1 MVRSYLRRS
10 GLLVPVFLLAVLSV
24 LSNDAVE
31 ATHSFNP
38 LARAVKKT
46 GKAMYRRIMKVGR
59 DRTRRGHT
67 DSEDVSIRVHV
78 DAEQASGRKRGR
90 GRRGRRRVI
99 RKLEGKNSSTHE
111 DQSLANEQVGGIKN
125 SSTKPEPMEISLDMH
140 IKDID
145 APAGDSAPVAINSE
159 LPPDTPPVVQHNTLI
174 AGLAVAGGLVILAV
188 AFTYFRR
195 IYLRRSE
202 EHEEN
207 HTQERP
213 AAAIGSPRKRP
224 MELQNVSS
232 TAVGDLSPAGQD
244 RTGLVSGRLAEER
257 AGEKGR
263 IITREESSL
272 GSTRLPFT
280 ARGDF
285 FQLKEIDLGGSGVQS
300 PERGGPGAK
309 VFSPRG

>member
-10 GLLVPVFLLAVLSV
+10 GLLVPVFLLAVLSL

-46 GKAMYRRIMKVGR
+46 GKAMYRRIMKVGI
-59 DRTRRGHT
+59 DRTRHGHT

-111 DQSLANEQVGGIKN
+111 DQSLAYEQVGGIKN
-125 SSTKPEPMEISLDMH
+125 SSTKPEPMKISLDMH

-188 AFTYFRR
+188 AFTCFRR

-202 EHEEN
+202 E

-232 TAVGDLSPAGQD
+232 TAAGDLSPAGQD
-244 RTGLVSGRLAEER
+244 RPGLLSGRLAEER

-272 GSTRLPFT
+272 GSARLPFT
-280 ARGDF
+280 VRGDF
-285 FQLKEIDLGGSGVQS
+285 FQLKEIDLGGTGVQS
-300 PERGGPGAK
+300 PGRGGPGTK